1 MCCKNYQKKIGFGIL
16 VVVMLKN
23 INQVYHFN
31 GILMITQTKING
43 MKYTF
48 FQGNVFIYNL
58 SVSGSVNCIKYLI
71 LNTENM
77 NDWVRRRVAFIYC
90 RKGMNYSTLRCQC
103 KYRDRIYQL
112 SKRINEVL
120 FDDDS
125 RNTNCWFNKNQHK
138 INIMSILTQF
148 NHEPF
153 GIIHKEIPFSTLHIL
168 IWFKIIEFINYVKSN
183 FSWRF

>member
-1 MCCKNYQKKIGFGIL
+1 MCCKNYQKKKIGFGIL

-71 LNTENM
+71 LNTENIM
-77 NDWVRRRVAFIYC
+77 ND
-90 RKGMNYSTLRCQC
+90 
-103 KYRDRIYQL
+103 
-112 SKRINEVL
+112 
-120 FDDDS
+120 
-125 RNTNCWFNKNQHK
+125 
-138 INIMSILTQF
+138 
-148 NHEPF
+148 
-153 GIIHKEIPFSTLHIL
+153 
-168 IWFKIIEFINYVKSN
+168 
-183 FSWRF
+183 